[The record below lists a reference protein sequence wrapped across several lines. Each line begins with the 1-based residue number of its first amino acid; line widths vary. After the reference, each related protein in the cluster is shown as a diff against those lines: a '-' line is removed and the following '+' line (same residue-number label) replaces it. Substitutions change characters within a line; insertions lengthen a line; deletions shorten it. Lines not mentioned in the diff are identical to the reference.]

1 MTVDEVRSCINAGGV
16 IECENV
22 FQRGEAVQFLID
34 IGYEIHPVAKDWLE
48 RNPDNPQFLHPGL
61 DDGKPKLTCWRWTEG
76 KQTIPF
82 RDIEDLIAKNDSLFD
97 ERSDAEFAEDFALLI
112 EPQGCEYVE
121 DM

>member
-1 MTVDEVRSCINAGGV
+1 MTVDEIRSCINAGGV

-22 FQRGEAVQFLID
+22 LQRGEAVQFLVD

-61 DDGKPKLTCWRWTEG
+61 DDENPKLTCWCWIED

-82 RDIEDLIAKNDSLFD
+82 RDIENFIAPNDSPID
-97 ERSDAEFAEDFALLI
+97 ERSIEEFSEAFMVLI
-112 EPQGCEYVE
+112 S
-121 DM
+121 

>member
-22 FQRGEAVQFLID
+22 LQRGEEVQFLID

-48 RNPDNPQFLHPGL
+48 RNPDNPQFLYPGL
-61 DDGKPKLTCWRWTEG
+61 DDWKHKLTCWRWTEG

-82 RDIEDLIAKNDSLFD
+82 MDIEDLIAQNDSLID
-97 ERSDAEFAEDFALLI
+97 ERSTEEFSEAFMALI
-112 EPQGCEYVE
+112 S
-121 DM
+121 